1 MKKDVTT
8 IAFRAKAKGFGI
20 IQKDGTDIQKWMLS
34 GKDGFGIIKK
44 DDNVGGFS
52 KKEFSKDSFKI
63 KINRLG

>member
-44 DDNVGGFS
+44 DDNVVFT
-52 KKEFSKDSFKI
+52 
-63 KINRLG
+63 